1 MTFTF
6 MAILPYFDS
15 FTKVNDRNYKTKF
28 TITNVIFTNAN
39 HNCNSLSLHPV
50 TIVNRY
56 LMYLNRLF
64 NTVQYSIEYQCY
76 KWFTQWYMVL
86 YFQ

>member
-6 MAILPYFDS
+6 MAILPYFNS

-28 TITNVIFTNAN
+28 TITNVIFTNVN
-39 HNCNSLSLHPV
+39 HNYNSLSLHPV

-56 LMYLNRLF
+56 LIYLNRLF
-64 NTVQYSIEYQCY
+64 NTVRYIIEYQYY
-76 KWFTQWYMVL
+76 KRFIQ
-86 YFQ
+86 